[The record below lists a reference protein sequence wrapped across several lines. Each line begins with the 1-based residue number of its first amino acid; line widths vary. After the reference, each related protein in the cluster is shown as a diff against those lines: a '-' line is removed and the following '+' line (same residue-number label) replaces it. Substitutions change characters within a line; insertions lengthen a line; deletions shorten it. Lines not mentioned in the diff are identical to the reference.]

1 VSERP
6 VKILFGFGHGAS
18 LADRSMWG
26 RIFILAA
33 LAAVLTAPAAHAGVV
48 ERDAAAARRGLTTAA
63 TSGRLPAD
71 DAATYRASVDRAVAT
86 WRRLP
91 GSRAT
96 NLAGVLHD
104 AAALAGRYDAA
115 RALAIFAG
123 LEVNTE
129 YFGTK
134 STPSGTID
142 VEGDDGVVYRYFSG
156 HGLQFHPLANFARL
170 NAHAVRKDYES
181 ASRLADA
188 LLARAVQTSSGLTW
202 EYGFP
207 FGGGRAP
214 WTSGMA
220 QAVAAQAFSRAA
232 AALQDPALLD
242 PASQA
247 YRAAQAL
254 VRTTSAGPW
263 IRLYSFSS
271 LAVLNAQL
279 QAALSI
285 GEYARNSGNAD
296 AALFADRLEQAAAT
310 LLPDFDTGGWSLYA
324 LGGAE
329 ATLHYHKYV
338 VSLLERLAELD
349 ERPDWSV
356 WAGQFGEYL
365 VVPPEVLPVS
375 AVPVVYPQPRD
386 GFLDRAS
393 VTFDLSKTAT
403 VRLAVAGER
412 RPFFLRRG
420 RHTLTWDPGSRPPR
434 TYAATLLATD
444 LAGNTAE
451 VPLDAIDVRRDTQPP
466 DVTAELAG
474 RRLTWEAVDEGTPW
488 LRLKVL
494 FQNGQGRRRAD
505 LDKRPLKGA
514 ATVRV
519 PRGRW
524 GARLFAVDSS
534 GNSTT
539 IPLGA
544 VG

>member
-1 VSERP
+1 
-6 VKILFGFGHGAS
+6 
-18 LADRSMWG
+18 MWG
-26 RIFILAA
+26 RTIILAVLAA
-33 LAAVLTAPAAHAGVV
+33 LLAAPLASAGAV
-48 ERDAAAARRGLTTAA
+48 ERDAAAAKRGLNAA
-63 TSGRLPAD
+63 VKSGILPAA
-71 DAATYRASVDRAVAT
+71 DATTYRASVDRAVTT
-86 WRRLP
+86 WRKMP

-96 NLAGVLHD
+96 NLAGALHD
-104 AAALAGRYDAA
+104 AAALAGRYDAP
-115 RALAIFAG
+115 RALTVFGG
-123 LEVNTE
+123 LDVNTT

-134 STPSGTID
+134 ATPAGTID
-142 VEGDDGVVYRYFSG
+142 VEGEDGVVYRYFSG

-170 NAHAVRKDYES
+170 NAHTVRKDYES
-181 ASRLADA
+181 ASRLAEA
-188 LLARAVQTSSGLTW
+188 LLARAVPTSSGLTW

-220 QAVAAQAFSRAA
+220 QAVAAQALSRAA
-232 AALQDPALLD
+232 TALQDPALLD

-254 VRTTSAGPW
+254 VRPTSAGPW

-271 LAVLNAQL
+271 MAVLNAQL
-279 QAALSI
+279 QAALSV
-285 GEYARNSGNAD
+285 GEYARTSGNAD

-310 LLPDFDTGGWSLYA
+310 LLPEFDTGAWSLYA
-324 LGGAE
+324 LDGSE

-365 VVPPEVLPVS
+365 VVPPEVVPVS
-375 AVPVVYPQPRD
+375 AIRVVYPQPRD

-403 VRLAVAGER
+403 LRLAVAGER

-420 RHTLTWDPGSRPPR
+420 RHTLTWDPGTRAPR
-434 TYAATLLATD
+434 AYAAALVATD
-444 LAGNTAE
+444 LAGNTVE
-451 VPLDAIDVRRDTQPP
+451 VPLEPIDVRRDTEPP
-466 DVTAELAG
+466 DLTAELAG
-474 RRLTWEAVDEGTPW
+474 RRLTWEATDEGTPW
-488 LRLKVL
+488 LRLQVL
-494 FQNGQGRRRAD
+494 FQNGQGRRRIELGARR
-505 LDKRPLKGA
+505 LSGA

-524 GARLFAVDSS
+524 GARLLAADSS
-534 GNSTT
+534 GNGTT
-539 IPLGA
+539 VPLGTTSK
-544 VG
+544 